1 VELRGGRPLSDGV
14 HLTAAWVV
22 IVTNAIVGT
31 WALAAHWLHALRH
44 RVLWWC
50 TAVAEATVLV
60 AVVTGVV
67 LTATTERQAQDL
79 HVAYGAAALIA
90 VGVLYGYRHDLR
102 GRVHLLYGCGGLFIM
117 GIGLRELFL
126 A

>member
-1 VELRGGRPLSDGV
+1 
-14 HLTAAWVV
+14 V
-22 IVTNAIVGT
+22 IVSNAAVGA
-31 WALAAHWLHALRH
+31 WALAAHWLESLRH
-44 RVLWWC
+44 RALWWS
-50 TAVAEATVLV
+50 TAVAEATVLL
-60 AVVTGVV
+60 AVVTGVWV
-67 LTATTERQAQDL
+67 TASTEREADDL

-117 GIGLRELFL
+117 GIGVRELFL